1 MDYTDVL
8 NSISSK
14 LGSILTQLS
23 GVDQIKDLQTVILS
37 VLCIL
42 VILFAIRGE

>member
-1 MDYTDVL
+1 MDYTDIL
-8 NSISSK
+8 NSINSK

-23 GVDQIKDLQTVILS
+23 IVDQIKDLQTVILS

>member
-8 NSISSK
+8 NSINLK

>member
-1 MDYTDVL
+1 MDYTEIL
-8 NSISSK
+8 NSINSK

-42 VILFAIRGE
+42 LILFAIRGE